1 MSSSR
6 SSDPSTES
14 PPGRTP
20 EAGKQHEVPPDHV
33 VVGRVLGPWGRHGE
47 LKLQI
52 HTDYPDRFA
61 SGAVV
66 FLDEAPVTV
75 QRSRTYKT
83 GLLVKLEGVNGRGA
97 ASRLRDAY
105 LTVPSAELPELDDS
119 TYYHFQIVGMEV
131 MTVKGE
137 RLGEVREILET
148 GSNDVYV
155 VQRESERDLLVP
167 AIADVVLEVDVSA
180 GRMTV
185 VLLEGL
191 A

>member
-1 MSSSR
+1 MGA
-6 SSDPSTES
+6 SSDPGGGTGKSNS
-14 PPGRTP
+14 SFTP
-20 EAGKQHEVPPDHV
+20 
-33 VVGRVLGPWGRHGE
+33 
-47 LKLQI
+47 
-52 HTDYPDRFA
+52 TYPDRFA

-75 QRSRTYKT
+75 QRSRPYKT
-83 GLLVKLEGVNGRGA
+83 GLLVKLGGVNGRSA

-105 LTVPSAELPELDDS
+105 LTVPSAELPELDDT

-131 MTVKGE
+131 MTAEGE
-137 RLGEVREILET
+137 RLGKVREILET

-185 VLLEGL
+185 DLLEGL